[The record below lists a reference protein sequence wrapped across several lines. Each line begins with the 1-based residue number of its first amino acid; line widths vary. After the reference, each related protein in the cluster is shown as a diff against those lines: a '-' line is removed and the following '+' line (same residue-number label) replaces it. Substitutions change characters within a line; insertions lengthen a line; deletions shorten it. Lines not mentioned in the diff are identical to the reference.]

1 MHKLTSSLDPLYSS
15 GGKGSMRYFFLHGGY
30 SRLPF
35 PDTEVSVEAKVL
47 VFNGHGKIV
56 FDHSTDG
63 PTSQYRF
70 INRALVSVDDRQDAY
85 VPAGTFVETLLKNI
99 SIPTLLFAE
108 IPRWVLLGFNVWDQ
122 VIAGETE
129 EDSQFLYVVLVTLGR
144 TGLDQ
149 ASFQDYEYLKSMLHS
164 FVPRFATV
172 VSQISDAYL
181 PGDARNL
188 SDQIAGLMM
197 PDPAAEETKD
207 LRAFLTLYAK
217 RYVHEAL
224 RAEEILKRCLM
235 HMVKMPFE
243 LESSIRYGLIVN

>member
-1 MHKLTSSLDPLYSS
+1 MHNLTSSLDPLYSS

-35 PDTEVSVEAKVL
+35 PDDEVSVEAKVL
-47 VFNGHGKIV
+47 VFNGQGKIV
-56 FDHSTDG
+56 FDHSTDE
-63 PTSQYRF
+63 PTSRYHF
-70 INRALVSVDDRQDAY
+70 INRALVSVDDRQDAH
-85 VPAGTFVETLLKNI
+85 VPARIFVETLLKNI

-108 IPRWVLLGFNVWDQ
+108 IPRDQ
-122 VIAGETE
+122 VIAGDSE

-164 FVPRFATV
+164 FVPRFARV

-197 PDPAAEETKD
+197 PDQATDETKD
-207 LRAFLTLYAK
+207 LRNFLALYAK

-224 RAEEILKRCLM
+224 SAEEILKRCLM

>member
-1 MHKLTSSLDPLYSS
+1 MHELTSSLDPLYSS

-35 PDTEVSVEAKVL
+35 PDDEVSVEAKVL
-47 VFNGHGKIV
+47 VFNGQGKIV
-56 FDHSTDG
+56 FDHSTDE

-70 INRALVSVDDRQDAY
+70 ISRALVSVDDRQDAY
-85 VPAGTFVETLLKNI
+85 VPARTFVETLLKNI

-108 IPRWVLLGFNVWDQ
+108 IPRDQ
-122 VIAGETE
+122 VIAGDTE
-129 EDSQFLYVVLVTLGR
+129 EDSHVLVTLGR

-197 PDPAAEETKD
+197 PDPSAEETKD
-207 LRAFLTLYAK
+207 LRTFLALYAK

-224 RAEEILKRCLM
+224 GAAEILKRCLM